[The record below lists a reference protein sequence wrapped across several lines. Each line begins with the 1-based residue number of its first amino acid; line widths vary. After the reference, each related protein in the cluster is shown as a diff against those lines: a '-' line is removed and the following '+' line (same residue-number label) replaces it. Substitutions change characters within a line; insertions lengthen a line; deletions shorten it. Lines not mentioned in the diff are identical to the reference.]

1 MSKIDWYGNEMFPFR
16 FSQCMPD
23 LGKDTVYIH
32 YFRQLL
38 KDALQIFDIKNL
50 PETFNRRFFKLVLLL
65 KGRIAIFREKS
76 GTLRALNMSTASRPD
91 IYYVPEKVLIVNP
104 TFKGVSYNLKLGEEC
119 AVIYCTSMDQ
129 YTYGLEQGGLYSLLS
144 ITSTLLADNTIS
156 INTAQKNLRLHKLLG
171 ADDDNTKLS
180 IEAAFDRM
188 YYGRPFQVVQKSLLD
203 QLADVPM
210 QENGSQQIIAQ
221 LLQANQYIKAQ
232 FYEQIGF
239 ITHDQ
244 IKKERLISSELTEGA
259 EMAVFNIQDMIENI
273 KAGLKEA
280 NNLFGLNMELVINPL
295 IMRTLEPDPADP
307 EEKAD
312 DQSGAAAELDPE
324 DQSEAAADPEEEEAG
339 DGEPESEDQSE
350 AAADPEEEEAGDGEP
365 EAEDQSEAAAEPEEE
380 EAGDGEPEAED
391 QSEAAAEPAEE
402 AADILIEAAAEL
414 AEKAAELTEESEE
427 EEALDPLEALQEAA
441 ERLRANRGNAN

>member
-1 MSKIDWYGNEMFPFR
+1 MSKVDWYGNEMFPFR

-23 LGKDTVYIH
+23 LCKDTVYMH

-38 KDALQIFDIKNL
+38 RDAIQIFDIKNL

-65 KGRIAIFREKS
+65 KGRIAIFREKD

-91 IYYVPEKVLIVNP
+91 IYYVPEKVLITNP
-104 TFKGVSYNLKLGEEC
+104 TFKGASYNLKLGEEC

-129 YTYGLEQGGLYSLLS
+129 YTYGLESGGLYSLLS

-156 INTAQKNLRLHKLLG
+156 INTAQKNMRLHKLLG
-171 ADDDNTKLS
+171 ADDENTFKS
-180 IEAAFDRM
+180 IEAVMDRM
-188 YYGRPFQVVQKSLLD
+188 YYGRPFQAVQKSLLD
-203 QLADVPM
+203 NLVDIPM

-244 IKKERLISSELTEGA
+244 MKKERLISSELTEGA
-259 EMAVFNIQDMIENI
+259 EMAVFNIQDMIKNI

-280 NNLFGLNMELVINPL
+280 NDLFGLDMELILNPL
-295 IMRTLEPDPADP
+295 ILRALEPDP
-307 EEKAD
+307 EEKAA
-312 DQSGAAAELDPE
+312 DQSGDAAELDPE
-324 DQSEAAADPEEEEAG
+324 DQSEAAADPEEEPEAE
-339 DGEPESEDQSE
+339 DQSEAAADPEEEPEAEDQSE

-365 EAEDQSEAAAEPEEE
+365 EAEDQSEAAA
-380 EAGDGEPEAED
+380 D
-391 QSEAAAEPAEE
+391 PAEE

-414 AEKAAELTEESEE
+414 AEKAAELTEEEEE

-441 ERLRANRGNAN
+441 ERLKLNRGNAI

>member
-1 MSKIDWYGNEMFPFR
+1 MSKVDWYGNEMFPFR

-23 LGKDTVYIH
+23 LCKDTVYIH

-38 KDALQIFDIKNL
+38 RDAIQIFDIKNL

-65 KGRIAIFREKS
+65 KGRIAIFRDKD

-91 IYYVPEKVLIVNP
+91 IYYVPEKVLITNP
-104 TFKGVSYNLKLGEEC
+104 TFKGASYNLKLGEEC

-129 YTYGLEQGGLYSLLS
+129 YTYGLESGGLYSLLS

-156 INTAQKNLRLHKLLG
+156 INTAQKNMRLHKLLG
-171 ADDDNTKLS
+171 ADDENTFKS
-180 IEAAFDRM
+180 IEAVMDRM
-188 YYGRPFQVVQKSLLD
+188 YYGRPFQAVQKSLLD
-203 QLADVPM
+203 NLVDIPM

-244 IKKERLISSELTEGA
+244 MKKERLISSELTEGA
-259 EMAVFNIQDMIENI
+259 EMAVFNIQDMIKNI

-280 NNLFGLNMELVINPL
+280 NDLFGLNMELILNPL
-295 IMRTLEPDPADP
+295 ILRAL
-307 EEKAD
+307 
-312 DQSGAAAELDPE
+312 
-324 DQSEAAADPEEEEAG
+324 
-339 DGEPESEDQSE
+339 
-350 AAADPEEEEAGDGEP
+350 EP
-365 EAEDQSEAAAEPEEE
+365 EAEDQSEAAADPE
-380 EAGDGEPEAED
+380 
-391 QSEAAAEPAEE
+391 EE

-414 AEKAAELTEESEE
+414 AEKAAELTEEEEE

-441 ERLRANRGNAN
+441 ERLKLNRGNAI

>member
-16 FSQCMPD
+16 FSQGMPD

-156 INTAQKNLRLHKLLG
+156 INTAQKNMRLHKLLG
-171 ADDDNTKLS
+171 ADDENTFKS
-180 IEAAFDRM
+180 IEAVMDRM
-188 YYGRPFQVVQKSLLD
+188 YYGRPFQAVQKSLLD
-203 QLADVPM
+203 NLVDIPM

-244 IKKERLISSELTEGA
+244 MKKERLISSELTEGA
-259 EMAVFNIQDMIENI
+259 EMAVFNIMDMIENI
-273 KAGLKEA
+273 KAGLQEA
-280 NNLFGLNMELVINPL
+280 NDLFGLNMELVVNPL
-295 IMRTLEPDPADP
+295 ILRTLEPDP
-307 EEKAD
+307 EEKAA
-312 DQSGAAAELDPE
+312 DQSGTAAELDPE
-324 DQSEAAADPEEEEAG
+324 DQSEAAAE
-339 DGEPESEDQSE
+339 
-350 AAADPEEEEAGDGEP
+350 PEEEEAGDGEP

-380 EAGDGEPEAED
+380 EAGDGEPESDDQSEAEAEPEEEAGDGEPESDD

-402 AADILIEAAAEL
+402 AADIIIEAAAEL
-414 AEKAAELTEESEE
+414 AEKAAELTEETEE

>member
-65 KGRIAIFREKS
+65 KGRIAIFKEKNS

-156 INTAQKNLRLHKLLG
+156 INTAQKNMRLHKLLG
-171 ADDDNTKLS
+171 ADDENTFKS
-180 IEAAFDRM
+180 IEAVMDRM
-188 YYGRPFQVVQKSLLD
+188 YYGRPFQAVQKSLLD
-203 QLADVPM
+203 NLVDIPM

-244 IKKERLISSELTEGA
+244 MKKERLISSELTEGA
-259 EMAVFNIQDMIENI
+259 EMAVFNIMDMIENI
-273 KAGLKEA
+273 KAGLREA
-280 NNLFGLNMELVINPL
+280 NELFDLNMELVINPL

-307 EEKAD
+307 EEKAA
-312 DQSGAAAELDPE
+312 DQSGAAAELDP
-324 DQSEAAADPEEEEAG
+324 
-339 DGEPESEDQSE
+339 
-350 AAADPEEEEAGDGEP
+350 
-365 EAEDQSEAAAEPEEE
+365 
-380 EAGDGEPEAED
+380 ED

-441 ERLRANRGNAN
+441 ERIRANRGNAN

>member
-65 KGRIAIFREKS
+65 KGRIAIFKEKNS

-156 INTAQKNLRLHKLLG
+156 INTAQKNMRLHKLLG
-171 ADDDNTKLS
+171 ADDENTFKS
-180 IEAAFDRM
+180 IEAVMDRM
-188 YYGRPFQVVQKSLLD
+188 YYGRPFQAVQKSLLD
-203 QLADVPM
+203 NLVDIPM

-244 IKKERLISSELTEGA
+244 MKKERLISSELTEGA
-259 EMAVFNIQDMIENI
+259 EMAVFNIMDMIENI
-273 KAGLKEA
+273 KAGLREA
-280 NNLFGLNMELVINPL
+280 NELFDLNMELVINPL

-307 EEKAD
+307 EEKAA

-324 DQSEAAADPEEEEAG
+324 DQSEAAAEPEEEEAG
-339 DGEPESEDQSE
+339 DGEPEAEDQSE
-350 AAADPEEEEAGDGEP
+350 VAAEPEEEEAGDGEP

-380 EAGDGEPEAED
+380 EAED

-441 ERLRANRGNAN
+441 ERIRANRGNAN

>member
-38 KDALQIFDIKNL
+38 RDALQIFDIKNL
-50 PETFNRRFFKLVLLL
+50 PETFNKRFFKLVLLL
-65 KGRIAIFREKS
+65 NGRIAIFRERD

-104 TFKGVSYNLKLGEEC
+104 TFKGLSYNLKLGEEC

-156 INTAQKNLRLHKLLG
+156 INTAQKNMRLHMLIA
-171 ADDDNTKLS
+171 ADDDNTSKS
-180 IEAAFDRM
+180 IEAVMDRM
-188 YYGRPFQVVQKSLLD
+188 YYGRPFQAVQKSLLD
-203 QLADVPM
+203 NLVNIPM

-244 IKKERLISSELTEGA
+244 MKKERLISSELTEGA
-259 EMAVFNIQDMIENI
+259 EMAVFNIMDMIENI
-273 KAGLKEA
+273 RAGIEEA
-280 NNLFGLNMELVINPL
+280 NKLFDLNMELEINPL
-295 IMRTLEPDPADP
+295 ILRTLAADP
-307 EEKAD
+307 EEDPEEDPEAD
-312 DQSGAAAELDPE
+312 DQSG
-324 DQSEAAADPEEEEAG
+324 SAADPEEEAG
-339 DGEPESEDQSE
+339 DGEPNPEEEDHSE
-350 AAADPEEEEAGDGEP
+350 AAADPEEEAGDGEP
-365 EAEDQSEAAAEPEEE
+365 EAEN
-380 EAGDGEPEAED
+380 

-402 AADILIEAAAEL
+402 AADILIEAAAKL
-414 AEKAAELTEESEE
+414 AVKAADLTEETEE

>member
-1 MSKIDWYGNEMFPFR
+1 MSKVDWYGNENFPFR

-50 PETFNRRFFKLVLLL
+50 PETFNRRFFKLVLLT

-156 INTAQKNLRLHKLLG
+156 INTAQKNMRLHKLLG
-171 ADDDNTKLS
+171 ADDENTFKS
-180 IEAAFDRM
+180 IEAVMDRM
-188 YYGRPFQVVQKSLLD
+188 YYGRPFQAVQKSLLD
-203 QLADVPM
+203 NLVDIPM

-244 IKKERLISSELTEGA
+244 MKKERLISSELTEGA
-259 EMAVFNIQDMIENI
+259 EMAVFNIMDMIENI

-280 NNLFGLNMELVINPL
+280 NELFNLNMELEVNPL
-295 IMRTLEPDPADP
+295 ILRTLEPDP
-307 EEKAD
+307 EEKAA
-312 DQSGAAAELDPE
+312 DQSGAAAELDP
-324 DQSEAAADPEEEEAG
+324 
-339 DGEPESEDQSE
+339 
-350 AAADPEEEEAGDGEP
+350 
-365 EAEDQSEAAAEPEEE
+365 EDQSEAAAEPEEE
-380 EAGDGEPEAED
+380 EAGDGEPEAEDQSDDAEEPEEEEAGDGEPEAEDQSDDAEEPEEEEAGDGEPEADD

-414 AEKAAELTEESEE
+414 AEKAAELTEETEE

>member
-1 MSKIDWYGNEMFPFR
+1 MSKVDWYGNEMFPFR

-65 KGRIAIFREKS
+65 KGRIAIFREKNS

-129 YTYGLEQGGLYSLLS
+129 YTYGLEQGGLFSLLS

-156 INTAQKNLRLHKLLG
+156 INTAQKNMRLHKLLG
-171 ADDDNTKLS
+171 ADDENTFKS
-180 IEAAFDRM
+180 IEAVMERM
-188 YYGRPFQVVQKSLLD
+188 YYGRPFQAVQKSLLD
-203 QLADVPM
+203 NLVDIPM

-244 IKKERLISSELTEGA
+244 MKKERLISSELTEGA
-259 EMAVFNIQDMIENI
+259 EMAIFNIMDMIENI
-273 KAGLKEA
+273 RAGIEEA
-280 NNLFGLNMELVINPL
+280 NKLFDLNMELEINPL
-295 IMRTLEPDPADP
+295 ILRTLAADP
-307 EEKAD
+307 EEDPEAD
-312 DQSGAAAELDPE
+312 DQSGAAEELDP
-324 DQSEAAADPEEEEAG
+324 
-339 DGEPESEDQSE
+339 
-350 AAADPEEEEAGDGEP
+350 
-365 EAEDQSEAAAEPEEE
+365 EDQSEAAAEPEEE
-380 EAGDGEPEAED
+380 EAGDGEPDPEMEDQSEAAADPEEEAGDGAPEAED
-391 QSEAAAEPAEE
+391 QSEDAAEPAEE
-402 AADILIEAAAEL
+402 AADILIEVAAEL